1 MIPFLL
7 AAGAAGAIG
16 GGLAAFSAAAARKAE
31 AAVPPIGK
39 FIEVNGDRIHYVD
52 RGSGPPIILIH
63 GLGAV
68 LQSFAPS
75 LIEDLARD
83 FRVILIDRPG
93 SGYSTRAPG
102 ASASLFAQAE
112 TVVAFIRALELGKP
126 LLVGHSLGGALSLAV
141 ALEHPE
147 AVGSLALVTPLTQVQ
162 EEPPPVFEGLAIR
175 SPAARAIIARTIAI
189 PLSAMKA
196 DETLRQVFHPEPVPA
211 TFPTV
216 GGGMLA
222 ARPAAFYA
230 SSSDMVAVEADMPK
244 LVARYGELKLPV
256 SILYAREDNLLDCRK
271 HGECTA
277 GEIEGARL
285 EMVEGGHMLPFTQPE
300 LTARFIR
307 DAAGEG
313 SVERE
318 RAAG

>member
-1 MIPFLL
+1 MIPALWI
-7 AAGAAGAIG
+7 AGAAGLVG
-16 GGLAAFSAAAARKAE
+16 GGLAVFSAAAARKAE
-31 AAVPPIGK
+31 AAVPPAGT
-39 FIEVNGDRIHYVD
+39 FIEVNGDRVHYVD
-52 RGSGPPIILIH
+52 RGSGPPILLIH

-75 LIEDLARD
+75 LVSDLARD
-83 FRVILIDRPG
+83 FRVILVDRPG

-112 TVVAFIRALELGKP
+112 TVAAFIGVLGLERP
-126 LLVGHSLGGALSLAV
+126 LLVGHSLGGALSLAI

-147 AVGSLALVTPLTQVQ
+147 LVGRLALVTPLTQVQ

-175 SPAARAIIARTIAI
+175 SPLARGIVAWTIAM
-189 PLSAMKA
+189 PLAAMKA

-222 ARPAAFYA
+222 ARPGAFYA
-230 SSSDMVAVEADMPK
+230 SSSDMVAVEEDMPK
-244 LVARYGELKLPV
+244 LVARYDELRLPV
-256 SILYAREDNLLDCRK
+256 GILYAKEDNLLDYRL
-271 HGECTA
+271 HGERTA
-277 GEIEGARL
+277 GEIAGARL
-285 EMVEGGHMLPFTQPE
+285 ELVEGGHMLPFTQPE

-307 DAAGEG
+307 QVAEEG
-313 SVERE
+313 QDEDRKA
-318 RAAG
+318 RG

>member
-1 MIPFLL
+1 MIPALWI
-7 AAGAAGAIG
+7 AGAAGLVG

-31 AAVPPIGK
+31 AAVPPAGT
-39 FIEVNGDRIHYVD
+39 FIEVNGDHVHYVD
-52 RGSGPPIILIH
+52 RGSGPPMLLIH

-75 LIEDLARD
+75 LVDDLARD
-83 FRVILIDRPG
+83 YRVVLIDRPG

-112 TVVAFIRALELGKP
+112 TVAAFIRALGLEKP
-126 LLVGHSLGGALSLAV
+126 LLVGHSLGGALSLAL

-147 AVGSLALVTPLTQVQ
+147 LVGGLALVTPLTQVQ

-175 SPAARAIIARTIAI
+175 SPLARGIVAWTIAM
-189 PLSAMKA
+189 PLAAMKA
-196 DETLRQVFHPEPVPA
+196 DEALRQVFHPEPVPA

-222 ARPAAFYA
+222 ARPGAFYA
-230 SSSDMVAVEADMPK
+230 SSSDMVAVEEDMPK
-244 LVARYGELKLPV
+244 LVARHDELRLPV
-256 SILYAREDNLLDCRK
+256 GILYAKEDNLLDYRL
-271 HGECTA
+271 HGERTA
-277 GEIEGARL
+277 GEIAGARL
-285 EMVEGGHMLPFTQPE
+285 ELVEGGHMLPFTQPE

-307 DAAGEG
+307 QAAGEG
-313 SVERE
+313 IVEAE
-318 RAAG
+318 RARG